1 MKRTLSL
8 FVTLLLF
15 AAGAAFRT
23 TAIEDTAARTK
34 ALIEKGFDM
43 LYELKFEEARHQ
55 FNTWVKANPEDPL
68 GEVATAASYLFEEFY
83 YQHVLT
89 SDFFLDDKRLLGG
102 IEGRPDQGRTTRF
115 REAIQIGRGQALRR
129 LHADPEDADALFA
142 LTLATGM
149 QADFAGIL
157 EKHSME
163 SLSLT
168 KEASGYAKRLLAL
181 QPDSADAWLALGA
194 ANYIIG
200 SLPAYK
206 RFFLW
211 FGQIRGNKRLGMEQ
225 LQITAE
231 KGHYLKPFAKIFLAL
246 AAMREKQEAV
256 AIKQMSDLAARYP
269 DNPLFAAEL
278 ARLTQRTTKAG
289 KFEGE

>member
-1 MKRTLSL
+1 MKGALP
-8 FVTLLLF
+8 FFATLLLF
-15 AAGAAFRT
+15 AAGAAFRAA
-23 TAIEDTAARTK
+23 AIDDTAARTK

-68 GEVATAASYLFEEFY
+68 GEVAIAASYLFEEFY

-89 SDFFLDDKRLLGG
+89 SEFFLDDKRLLGG

-129 LHADPEDADALFA
+129 LHADSEDADALFA

-157 EKHSME
+157 EKHSLE

-168 KEASGYAKRLLAL
+168 KEASGYAKRLLTL

-246 AAMREKQEAV
+246 AAMRENQEAV